1 MNSTTKSAYIIY
13 EWPLSNQEI
22 SKNVDSEEDLEQLN
36 LPPGG
41 GIIASMKEG
50 KNNRLLKG
58 FEIVCPQPNWYRRF
72 LEGKSKSFI
81 LSGIKL
87 TNVDI
92 PIVQGFEGQNTEL
105 DDFMPPLI
113 SWPTLYMPGFPRW
126 P

>member
-1 MNSTTKSAYIIY
+1 MNGPYI
-13 EWPLSNQEI
+13 SNQEI
-22 SKNVDSEEDLEQLN
+22 SKNVGSEEDLEQLN

-58 FEIVCPQPNWYRRF
+58 FEIVCPESNWYKRF
-72 LEGKSKSFI
+72 LEEKSKSLDHGFI
-81 LSGIKL
+81 PSGIKL

-92 PIVQGFEGQNTEL
+92 PNVQGFEGQNTEL

>member
-1 MNSTTKSAYIIY
+1 MAVDVRYRNFFIPRVVKN
-13 EWPLSNQEI
+13 LKI
-22 SKNVDSEEDLEQLN
+22 SPWEEKAH
-36 LPPGG
+36 LPRPCG

-50 KNNRLLKG
+50 KNNCLLKG
-58 FEIVCPQPNWYRRF
+58 FEIVCSQSDWYRRF

-81 LSGIKL
+81 PSGIKL

-92 PIVQGFEGQNTEL
+92 PNVQGFEGQNTEL
-105 DDFMPPLI
+105 DNFMPPLI